1 MKFTDRPVSP
11 QDSAVVFLCLGMT
24 TLFFFNVVE
33 SIPAF
38 QLNPASTQDEAIVSY
53 IGPEERTGFLN
64 RLTTLLFT
72 MALFC

>member
-11 QDSAVVFLCLGMT
+11 QDSAVVFVCLGMT
-24 TLFFFNVVE
+24 TIFFLNVVE
-33 SIPAF
+33 FIPAF
-38 QLNPASTQDEAIVSY
+38 QQNPVSTQDEATVPY

-72 MALFC
+72 IAPFC